1 MGTHNRWRIAIE
13 TERILIIARRH
24 TVGGWCERCGQG
36 VEPPATDT
44 AVQMLGIGPEEMERQ
59 NHIKFHLR
67 RVKEGLTVC
76 LMFLLRFLQSNG
88 DQERS

>member
-24 TVGGWCERCGQG
+24 TAGGWCERCGQG
-36 VEPPATDT
+36 VDPPTTDT
-44 AVQMLGIGPEEMERQ
+44 AAQMLGIGPEEMEPQKHSR
-59 NHIKFHLR
+59 FHLR
-67 RVKEGLTVC
+67 RATEGLTVC
-76 LMFLLRFLQSNG
+76 LTFLLRLLQSNG